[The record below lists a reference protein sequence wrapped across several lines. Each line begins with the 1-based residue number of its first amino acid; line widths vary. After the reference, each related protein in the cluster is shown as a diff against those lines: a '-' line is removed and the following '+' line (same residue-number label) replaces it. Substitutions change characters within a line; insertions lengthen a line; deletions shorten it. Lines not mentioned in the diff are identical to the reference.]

1 MSMLFDRYLSEEF
14 DEPIEKCFEDLKNTL
29 AVKKKGSNTVLYYIY
44 GDYVVEAVMR
54 WFSLSD
60 KKKSQLKKD
69 YLKWLVDN
77 HKKFTLIDDTYFVYE
92 KTEVKRMKKEIIAK
106 SNKIFINGEDK

>member
-1 MSMLFDRYLSEEF
+1 
-14 DEPIEKCFEDLKNTL
+14 
-29 AVKKKGSNTVLYYIY
+29 
-44 GDYVVEAVMR
+44 MR

-92 KTEVKRMKKEIIAK
+92 KKRSKTHEKRNY
-106 SNKIFINGEDK
+106 S

>member
-1 MSMLFDRYLSEEF
+1 MSMFERYLSEEF

-54 WFSLSD
+54 WFSLFD
-60 KKKSQLKKD
+60 KKKPTKKRVS
-69 YLKWLVDN
+69 K
-77 HKKFTLIDDTYFVYE
+77 
-92 KTEVKRMKKEIIAK
+92 MAC
-106 SNKIFINGEDK
+106 G

>member
-1 MSMLFDRYLSEEF
+1 MSMFERYLSEEF

-54 WFSLSD
+54 WFFSFRQEKKPT
-60 KKKSQLKKD
+60 KKK
-69 YLKWLVDN
+69 
-77 HKKFTLIDDTYFVYE
+77 TI
-92 KTEVKRMKKEIIAK
+92 
-106 SNKIFINGEDK
+106 

>member
-1 MSMLFDRYLSEEF
+1 M
-14 DEPIEKCFEDLKNTL
+14 
-29 AVKKKGSNTVLYYIY
+29 
-44 GDYVVEAVMR
+44 
-54 WFSLSD
+54 
-60 KKKSQLKKD
+60 
-69 YLKWLVDN
+69 DN

>member
-1 MSMLFDRYLSEEF
+1 MFERYLSEEF

-29 AVKKKGSNTVLYYIY
+29 AVKKIGSNTVLYYIY

-69 YLKWLVDN
+69 YLKWLMDN

-92 KTEVKRMKKEIIAK
+92 KNRSKTHEKRNY
-106 SNKIFINGEDK
+106 S